1 MPAIHFLNEHT
12 SLDVLAGTNL
22 RKAALKS
29 GIHLYK
35 PLHRVFHFNLD
46 IGPLKFPCG
55 SDIVEIVEGKGI
67 NARTRAEEEVISG
80 RWLLQRKVTPNHR
93 LACQIV
99 VNGDVT
105 VKTMPKLEVDPK
117 ATKAR
122 FGFLAVIGG
131 FLLMMGVILALIG
144 LDLVKKL

>member
-1 MPAIHFLNEHT
+1 MPAIHFLNEHK
-12 SLDVLAGTNL
+12 SLDVLPGTNL

-46 IGPLKFPCG
+46 LGPLKFPCG

-67 NARTRAEEEVISG
+67 NARTPAEEGVITG
-80 RWLLQRKVTPNHR
+80 RWLLQRKVAPNYR

-99 VNGDVT
+99 VNGDMT

-122 FGFLAVIGG
+122 FGFIAVVGG
-131 FLLMMGVILALIG
+131 FLLMMAVILTLIG

>member
-12 SLDVLAGTNL
+12 SLDVLPGTNL

-35 PLHRVFHFNLD
+35 PLHRVFHVNLVL
-46 IGPLKFPCG
+46 GPLKFPCG
-55 SDIVEIVEGKGI
+55 ADIIEVVDGKGI
-67 NARTRAEEEVISG
+67 NARTPAEEDVIAG
-80 RWLLQRKVTPNHR
+80 RWLLKRKVSANHR
-93 LACQIV
+93 LACQVV

-122 FGFLAVIGG
+122 IGFLTVVGG
-131 FLLMMGVILALIG
+131 FLLMMLAILALIG